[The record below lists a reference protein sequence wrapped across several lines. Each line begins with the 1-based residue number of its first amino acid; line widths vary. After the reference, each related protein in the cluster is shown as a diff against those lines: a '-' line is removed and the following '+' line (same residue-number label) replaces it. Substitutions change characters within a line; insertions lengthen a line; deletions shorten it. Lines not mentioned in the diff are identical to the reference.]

1 MANMKVEIPLQ
12 GGLKTAAGSTEPVS
26 ARHGNCLSDKKE
38 ECELSAEAASFVLI
52 HTIFKPLLHCDRCT
66 IPTTRAYRE
75 CSTTPSKLNPNSRET
90 THATSGKNVPIKQ
103 KKVNSRLQRLAL
115 GNKIHFSKKKKRTV
129 YHLSGNRSDKQEGKC
144 RAVKSTAERVKT
156 YTAYFITKFN

>member
-1 MANMKVEIPLQ
+1 M
-12 GGLKTAAGSTEPVS
+12 KTAAGSTGPMS

-38 ECELSAEAASFVLI
+38 KCELSAKAASFVLI

-75 CSTTPSKLNPNSRET
+75 YSTTPSKLNPNSRET

-103 KKVNSRLQRLAL
+103 KSKFTLAETCPRQQNTL
-115 GNKIHFSKKKKRTV
+115 LEEEEKNGLPFVWKQKRQTRRKMSCRKK
-129 YHLSGNRSDKQEGKC
+129 H
-144 RAVKSTAERVKT
+144 AERGKNIHRVFH
-156 YTAYFITKFN
+156 Y